1 MKFCMELHVCRSIV
15 SVTIVSFIYFSFC
28 VFLCFLCTTASTTI
42 TTRMM
47 KHPATPAATD
57 EAIMT
62 TLLEVLGGGGVVGG
76 VSALLI
82 EAWVGGGVIGRVS
95 AAPIEGWI
103 EGWISEVGRGDALG
117 EGGRNK
123 VEDEEGER
131 RLQFSEGILS
141 SGSTGWRRSYRE

>member
-1 MKFCMELHVCRSIV
+1 MELHVCRSIV

-62 TLLEVLGGGGVVGG
+62 TLLEVLGGGGV
-76 VSALLI
+76 
-82 EAWVGGGVIGRVS
+82 IGRVS
-95 AAPIEGWI
+95 AAPI

-141 SGSTGWRRSYRE
+141 SGSTGWQRSYRE

>member
-1 MKFCMELHVCRSIV
+1 MSLYVLAVLPVECIHLVHNCKTCLMCSNEILYGTARMSEYCICDNSELY
-15 SVTIVSFIYFSFC
+15 FYFSFC

-95 AAPIEGWI
+95 AAPIEG
-103 EGWISEVGRGDALG
+103 
-117 EGGRNK
+117 
-123 VEDEEGER
+123 
-131 RLQFSEGILS
+131 
-141 SGSTGWRRSYRE
+141 